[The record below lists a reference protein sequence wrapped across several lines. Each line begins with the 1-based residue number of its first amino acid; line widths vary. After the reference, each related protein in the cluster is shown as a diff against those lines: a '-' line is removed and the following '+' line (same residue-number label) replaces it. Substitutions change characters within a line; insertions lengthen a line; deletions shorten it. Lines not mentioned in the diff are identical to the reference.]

1 MDAAQAL
8 AELRELSSQVE
19 RAVVLEAGGEI
30 LAGTDDD
37 RAELDALAGAS
48 LALVAAAGDLHAT
61 AADVVRAEVEL
72 AEGGLFVLREGG
84 RTIGAT
90 TGPGPTSGLVVYDL
104 RTCLRAIDDKPK
116 RRRTAKKT
124 AADEETPQEETAE

>member
-8 AELRELSSQVE
+8 AELKELSSQVE

-30 LAGTDDD
+30 LAATDSESAD
-37 RAELDALAGAS
+37 AQALAGAS
-48 LALVAAAGDLHAT
+48 VALVAAAAELHAT
-61 AADVVRAEVEL
+61 AAEVVRAEVEL

-104 RTCLRAIDDKPK
+104 RTCLRGIDEKPK
-116 RRRTAKKT
+116 RRRTARKA
-124 AADEETPQEETAE
+124 AADEEATE

>member
-8 AELRELSSQVE
+8 AELKELSSQVE

-30 LAGTDDD
+30 LAATDSESAD
-37 RAELDALAGAS
+37 AQALAGAS
-48 LALVAAAGDLHAT
+48 VALVAAAAELHAT
-61 AADVVRAEVEL
+61 AAEVVRAEVEL

-90 TGPGPTSGLVVYDL
+90 TAPGPTSGLVVYDL
-104 RTCLRAIDDKPK
+104 RTCLRGIDAKPK
-116 RRRTAKKT
+116 RRRTARKA
-124 AADEETPQEETAE
+124 AADEEATE